1 MPVYRKRSYKKR
13 YYKNSYKKSAYR
25 KLNRKVNKLL
35 SKVDGEVKK
44 ID

>member
-1 MPVYRKRSYKKR
+1 MAVRKYAYKKRSYKR
-13 YYKNSYKKSAYR
+13 SSYKKSGYR

-44 ID
+44 VD